1 MADNYYYFTGG
12 FLLAEVVEIGRRR
25 TEQTHPL
32 LLFPVLRHLI
42 NFQKIVADTFNNLYE
57 EKNLKIRP
65 KAN

>member
-1 MADNYYYFTGG
+1 MADNYYFTGG

-42 NFQKIVADTFNNLYE
+42 NFQKIKL
-57 EKNLKIRP
+57 NLKIKKKIKLP
-65 KAN
+65 DL

>member
-42 NFQKIVADTFNNLYE
+42 NFQKIKL
-57 EKNLKIRP
+57 NLKIKKKIKLP
-65 KAN
+65 DL